1 MSKQSSNADSHCEIQ
16 SDRDEAGYDGY
27 CREMFKQ
34 HDSCFRLLK
43 RINESQADQQT
54 IRVEIV
60 EYCRSYGIAERTFW
74 HYLLCYAEQRTLSLD
89 EQPEAP
95 FRVCDEYLRE
105 QIPSLIPQIPR
116 RELARFKK
124 LLCFTSSSLDR
135 INYLFDWLLHA
146 FLQNALD
153 ENPALI
159 DDARLLDEELFLQCE
174 SIIITA
180 VGIMQR
186 SLIGR
191 ESDNEEF

>member
-1 MSKQSSNADSHCEIQ
+1 M
-16 SDRDEAGYDGY
+16 
-27 CREMFKQ
+27 
-34 HDSCFRLLK
+34 
-43 RINESQADQQT
+43 
-54 IRVEIV
+54 
-60 EYCRSYGIAERTFW
+60 
-74 HYLLCYAEQRTLSLD
+74 LCYAEQRTLSLD